1 MPYMP
6 PFVVPTYPPIY
17 RQGMRALPTP
27 QNYRY
32 GSSELDAVEG
42 VPTVQLIEQF
52 APSVAKVIAGLT
64 PEEQVEVL
72 NAKIKNLK
80 KYTNIPVVGLVA
92 QDKIM
97 EYSAQLK
104 ALDKIARAEKVEKK
118 HRVSW
123 VDDGWLGGSIDGFLL
138 LFKSTTSNQGDRLME
153 TPIYLQNNPVG
164 TMSQGVVSFRPNSS
178 FGEML
183 PPLMQ
188 VSDGIISP
196 RGIPLLKRQQSERQ
210 KSKPKRSIKRDWRT
224 YQPINLL

>member
-104 ALDKIARAEKVEKK
+104 ALDKIARAEK
-118 HRVSW
+118 
-123 VDDGWLGGSIDGFLL
+123 
-138 LFKSTTSNQGDRLME
+138 
-153 TPIYLQNNPVG
+153 
-164 TMSQGVVSFRPNSS
+164 
-178 FGEML
+178 
-183 PPLMQ
+183 
-188 VSDGIISP
+188 
-196 RGIPLLKRQQSERQ
+196 LKRNIVLVGLTMAGLVGASMAFYYFSKARQ
-210 KSKPKRSIKRDWRT
+210 VIKETD
-224 YQPINLL
+224 